1 MKYEAMKYDVEKN
14 WLLNVSFL
22 ISFIHIILHMTKSF
36 YDIKLREMFCFVEK
50 CFFQK
55 QPPEVFS

>member
-1 MKYEAMKYDVEKN
+1 MKYEAMKYDVEKY
-14 WLLNVSFL
+14 WLLNVSCL

-36 YDIKLREMFCFVEK
+36 YDIKLREMFSFVEK

-55 QPPEVFS
+55 QPPEAFC

>member
-1 MKYEAMKYDVEKN
+1 MKYDVEKY

-36 YDIKLREMFCFVEK
+36 YDIKLREMFSFVEK

-55 QPPEVFS
+55 QPPEAFC